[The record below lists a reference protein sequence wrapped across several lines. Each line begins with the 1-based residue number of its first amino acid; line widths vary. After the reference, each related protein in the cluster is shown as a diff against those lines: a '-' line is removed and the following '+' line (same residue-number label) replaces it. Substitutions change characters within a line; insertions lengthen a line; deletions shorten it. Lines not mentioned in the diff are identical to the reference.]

1 VPKPPRGGGGRERER
16 EKGVGGREKGEEGRE
31 GSCRSWEAEMSSRV
45 QVSREMEEL
54 GRLAGYINYGSNT
67 PVGLP

>member
-1 VPKPPRGGGGRERER
+1 VSKPPRGGGGGGLEG
-16 EKGVGGREKGEEGRE
+16 EKGVGGREKGEEG
-31 GSCRSWEAEMSSRV
+31 SCRSWEAEISSRV

-54 GRLAGYINYGSNT
+54 GRLACYINYGSNT